1 MNAIVSYVEAQ
12 KKGNIK
18 TPKLVVGKMKTWA
31 LVLCKGRRAMH
42 HRQRSWQVQWNVP
55 VLSTCINVPVLS
67 KHIK

>member
-42 HRQRSWQVQWNVP
+42 HRQRS
-55 VLSTCINVPVLS
+55 
-67 KHIK
+67 